1 MCNAILQ
8 IVTPLPATDMPSLR
22 GKIRLAYSSL
32 AMIVMT
38 LCGIAVFDLMFLE
51 RQVHEGVA
59 VSDLN
64 NAVLEM
70 RRQEKNLFLYG
81 DPNALGDTEMHAEAA
96 LSILESEQAALG
108 SISTAQLLTTLAA
121 SIESYRAMLANW
133 REQRALRNNLE
144 VDLRE
149 QGQQISALVD
159 GIARSERLALA
170 NAVRKSRSWLL
181 LSIVAVGV
189 LVFLVGRHLALAVVT
204 PLRRLELDLA
214 PIAAGRFDH
223 LEAGSRDREFIAF
236 TEAFNRMLRELDNR
250 RRRMLQSEKLASLGV
265 LVAGVAHELNN
276 PLANISSSCQLLLE
290 ELDSAHPEQLATW
303 LRQIDGETERARQI
317 VLALLE
323 FGRQRELSL
332 EPVHLVELLSKTR
345 ILLGNNLR
353 SCNAQL
359 DIEVPDDLVVYA
371 DPHRLQQV
379 FINLLRNAMDAGGT
393 GVQIG
398 IIASACSAAQAT
410 LPADAQVLGEPDCSL
425 SAGQNCVQILIEDNG
440 PGIPP
445 DILPQVFDPFFTTR
459 EPGKGMGLGMYIIQ
473 EIILEHGGCIAVNT
487 PPGGGTRVTIRLPR
501 EDLQA

>member
-1 MCNAILQ
+1 
-8 IVTPLPATDMPSLR
+8 MPSLR

-32 AMIVMT
+32 AMIVIT

-81 DPNALGDTEMHAEAA
+81 DPKALENTEMHAGAA
-96 LSILESEQAALG
+96 LTILQGEHAALATV
-108 SISTAQLLTTLAA
+108 STTQLLTSLAA
-121 SIESYRAMLANW
+121 SIETYQAMLANW
-133 REQRALRNNLE
+133 REARAMRSNLE

-149 QGQQISALVD
+149 QGQQISSLVD
-159 GIARSERLALA
+159 GIARSERLSLA
-170 NAVRKSRSWLL
+170 SAVRKSRSWLL

-204 PLRRLELDLA
+204 PLRRLELNLA

-223 LEAGSRDREFIAF
+223 LEAGSRDREFVAF
-236 TEAFNRMLRELDNR
+236 TEAFNRMLAELDSR
-250 RRRMLQSEKLASLGV
+250 RRRMLHSERLASLGV

-290 ELDSAHPEQLATW
+290 ELESADPGQLVTW
-303 LRQIDGETERARQI
+303 LRQIDEETERARQI

-323 FGRQRELSL
+323 FGRQRELKL
-332 EPVHLVELLSKTR
+332 EPVRLVELFDKTR
-345 ILLGNNLR
+345 MLLGNNLR
-353 SCNAQL
+353 SSAAQL
-359 DIEVPDDLVVYA
+359 DIEVPDDLVVHA
-371 DPHRLQQV
+371 EPHRLQQV
-379 FINLLRNAMDAGGT
+379 FINLLRNAMDAGGA
-393 GVQIG
+393 GVRIRILARG
-398 IIASACSAAQAT
+398 CSAAHTT

-425 SAGQNCVQILIEDNG
+425 HTDQNCVEILVEDNG
-440 PGIPP
+440 PGIPA
-445 DILPQVFDPFFTTR
+445 DILPQIFDPFFTTR

-473 EIILEHGGCIAVNT
+473 EIILEHGGCIAVNALHDR
-487 PPGGGTRVTIRLPR
+487 GTRITIRLPR
-501 EDLQA
+501 EERQA

>member
-8 IVTPLPATDMPSLR
+8 NETPHCPAMPSLR
-22 GKIRLAYSSL
+22 GKIRLTYSSL
-32 AMIVMT
+32 AMIVVT

-51 RQVHEGVA
+51 RQVHEGIA

-81 DPNALGDTEMHAEAA
+81 DPNALGNTEMHAEAA
-96 LSILESEQAALG
+96 LAILRNEHEALATV
-108 SISTAQLLTTLAA
+108 STTQLLGTLAV
-121 SIESYRAMLANW
+121 SIEAYRAALANW
-133 REQRALRNNLE
+133 REQRVMRSNLE

-149 QGQQISALVD
+149 QGQQISSLVD
-159 GIARSERLALA
+159 GIAHSERLALA
-170 NAVRKSRSWLL
+170 SAVRKSRSWLL

-204 PLRRLELDLA
+204 PLRRLERNLA

-223 LEAGSRDREFIAF
+223 LEAGSRDREFVAF
-236 TEAFNRMLRELDNR
+236 TEAFNRMLRELDTR
-250 RRRMLQSEKLASLGV
+250 RRRMLQAEKLASLGV

-290 ELDSAHPEQLATW
+290 ELESANPEQLATW

-332 EPVHLVELLSKTR
+332 EPVPLLELLDKTR
-345 ILLGNNLR
+345 MLLGNNLR
-353 SCNAQL
+353 SSAAQL
-359 DIEVPDDLVVYA
+359 DIEVPGDLVVHA

-393 GVQIG
+393 GVRIR
-398 IIASACSAAQAT
+398 ILARNCSAAQDT
-410 LPADAQVLGEPDCSL
+410 LPAGAQVLGEPDCHL
-425 SAGQNCVQILIEDNG
+425 PADQNCTEILVEDNG
-440 PGIPP
+440 PGIPA
-445 DILPQVFDPFFTTR
+445 DVLPQVFDPFFTTR

-487 PPGGGTRVTIRLPR
+487 LPESGTRITIRLPR
-501 EDLQA
+501 EDRKA

>member
-1 MCNAILQ
+1 
-8 IVTPLPATDMPSLR
+8 MPSLR

-32 AMIVMT
+32 AMIVIT

-81 DPNALGDTEMHAEAA
+81 NPDALTETRMHARAA
-96 LSILESEQAALG
+96 LAILQDEQAALQTVSTPRLLASLAE
-108 SISTAQLLTTLAA
+108 SIGEYRDLLADWRMEDA
-121 SIESYRAMLANW
+121 SRSDLET
-133 REQRALRNNLE
+133 ALRE
-144 VDLRE
+144 R
-149 QGQQISALVD
+149 GQQISSQVD
-159 GIARSERLALA
+159 GIASSERLALA
-170 NAVRKSRSWLL
+170 SAVRKSRSWLL

-204 PLRRLELDLA
+204 PLRRLELNLA
-214 PIAAGRFDH
+214 PIAAGHFDH

-236 TEAFNRMLRELDNR
+236 AEAFNRMLRELDTR

-276 PLANISSSCQLLLE
+276 PLSNISSSCQLLLE
-290 ELDSAHPEQLATW
+290 ELESAHPDQLATW

-332 EPVHLVELLSKTR
+332 EPVRLVELLDKTR

-353 SCNAQL
+353 SCAARL
-359 DIEVPDDLVVYA
+359 DIEVPDDLVVHA
-371 DPHRLQQV
+371 DPHRLQQL
-379 FINLLRNAMDAGGT
+379 FINLLRNALDAGGS
-393 GVQIG
+393 GVRIR
-398 IIASACSAAQAT
+398 IVASACNATHVT
-410 LPADAQVLGEPDCSL
+410 LPEDAQVLGEPDCHQNN
-425 SAGQNCVQILIEDNG
+425 GDNCVQILVQDDG
-440 PGIPP
+440 PGIPAE
-445 DILPQVFDPFFTTR
+445 ILPQVFDPFFTTR

-473 EIILEHGGCIAVNT
+473 EIILEHGGCIALSS
-487 PPGGGTRVTIRLPR
+487 PPGRGTHVIIRLPR
-501 EDLQA
+501 EARQT